1 MGSDIPSTL
10 SSPGGDHLDGSLV
23 AEPKQARRGDGGV
36 QVLSYLTQHEDHY
49 HRLFDILLDRISGL
63 VEEKTVLIARV
74 RELETA
80 YGEKPT
86 V

>member
-1 MGSDIPSTL
+1 
-10 SSPGGDHLDGSLV
+10 
-23 AEPKQARRGDGGV
+23 V